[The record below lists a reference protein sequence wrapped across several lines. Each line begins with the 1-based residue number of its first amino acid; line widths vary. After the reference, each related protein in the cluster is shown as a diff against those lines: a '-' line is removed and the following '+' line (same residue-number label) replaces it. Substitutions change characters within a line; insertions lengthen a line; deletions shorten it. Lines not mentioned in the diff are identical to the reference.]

1 MDGEGDGQ
9 DGAQDGSGRS
19 TGDQNGED
27 DTNPPVTDKNA
38 KQPDGKAREVEP
50 TCEVPTGKQGLG
62 AYNKKE
68 LLVKPDFFTNTSA
81 DHDLSANVSARL
93 QYDVRK
99 LFENTGHES
108 FERNKRSGVLNRSSI
123 ASIAQGK
130 TNVFKRHLA
139 VGGIDS
145 AVVIGIDLSWSMWD
159 FDRFPNALKTANAL
173 MNVLTKSGVAVAVI
187 GFSDNVSVLKP
198 FGMNTTKGA
207 EVLRQ
212 AKLDNSTNDYLAIR
226 YGHELLQ
233 SRNEVRKVLFMLTDG
248 DGAMYES
255 KIQIESGAR
264 VGITTVGIG
273 IGVDVSET
281 YNVNVMVKSADELG
295 SASFS
300 KIKLIA

>member
-1 MDGEGDGQ
+1 
-9 DGAQDGSGRS
+9 
-19 TGDQNGED
+19 
-27 DTNPPVTDKNA
+27 
-38 KQPDGKAREVEP
+38 
-50 TCEVPTGKQGLG
+50 
-62 AYNKKE
+62 
-68 LLVKPDFFTNTSA
+68 
-81 DHDLSANVSARL
+81 
-93 QYDVRK
+93 
-99 LFENTGHES
+99 
-108 FERNKRSGVLNRSSI
+108 
-123 ASIAQGK
+123 
-130 TNVFKRHLA
+130 
-139 VGGIDS
+139 
-145 AVVIGIDLSWSMWD
+145 
-159 FDRFPNALKTANAL
+159 